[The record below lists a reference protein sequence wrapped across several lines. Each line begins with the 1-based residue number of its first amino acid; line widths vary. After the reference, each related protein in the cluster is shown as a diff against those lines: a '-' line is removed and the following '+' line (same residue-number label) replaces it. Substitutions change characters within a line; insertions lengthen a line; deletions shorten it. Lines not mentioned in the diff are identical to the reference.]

1 MHMNQQIPAAD
12 RAGFTIAHLSDP
24 HLTSLDGVHWRQ
36 LLNKRVLGYVSWRKK
51 RRAEHRPEILEAL
64 LQDLRE
70 TRPQH
75 IAITGDL
82 TQVGLPEEFEQAR
95 RWLDRVGE
103 AGDVTVVPGNHE
115 AYVGTDWAET
125 YAQWEPFLRSDPGYP
140 SSDQRGEG
148 MFPSLRVR
156 GRVALIGLSSAVPT
170 APFLASGRLGAGQR
184 ERLATLLRRTGAE
197 GLFRLVL
204 IHHPPR
210 VEDEKWRK
218 RLSDGRALCAILADA
233 GAELVLHGHG
243 HYFAQARVSSAR
255 GDIPVFGI
263 PSASAVGHKPGRTA
277 QYRLYRVRR
286 CAENWAVQIDVR
298 EYRADLRRFVPH
310 GQHHLSLPAIPS
322 TSS

>member
-1 MHMNQQIPAAD
+1 
-12 RAGFTIAHLSDP
+12 
-24 HLTSLDGVHWRQ
+24 
-36 LLNKRVLGYVSWRKK
+36 
-51 RRAEHRPEILEAL
+51 
-64 LQDLRE
+64 
-70 TRPQH
+70 
-75 IAITGDL
+75 
-82 TQVGLPEEFEQAR
+82 
-95 RWLDRVGE
+95 
-103 AGDVTVVPGNHE
+103 
-115 AYVGTDWAET
+115 
-125 YAQWEPFLRSDPGYP
+125 
-140 SSDQRGEG
+140 
-148 MFPSLRVR
+148 
-156 GRVALIGLSSAVPT
+156 
-170 APFLASGRLGAGQR
+170 
-184 ERLATLLRRTGAE
+184 E

-218 RLSDGRALCAILADA
+218 RLRDGRDLCAILADA

-243 HYFAQARVSSAR
+243 HYFAEARVSSAR

-298 EYRADLRRFVPH
+298 EYRADLQRFVPR